1 MKVYIQQ
8 QNLMDC
14 ESGGSQA
21 LSNNPTIV
29 MRSTSVACEF
39 EAAHVHVSDVI
50 GIGGAIMS
58 IEF

>member
-8 QNLMDC
+8 QNLSDC

-29 MRSTSVACEF
+29 MRSTSVACEL
-39 EAAHVHVSDVI
+39 EAAHVHVHVSDVI
-50 GIGGAIMS
+50 GIILN
-58 IEF
+58 IEL